1 MLLSVNDLSKSYDG
15 KQVIKDI
22 NFIIKKG
29 EVVGLVGENGAGKT
43 STIKSIL
50 KLINVMLLSRNFTK

>member
-50 KLINVMLLSRNFTK
+50 KLIV